1 MFYDTFI
8 KLCESNG
15 VTPATVARAIGV
27 NPQTISMWK
36 TQGST
41 PNANTI
47 QKLSDYFHVPTSFLL
62 GDKPSLQKPKI
73 QIQTAN
79 GTFTISKIETMLHR
93 LIDEKRQL
101 EIREQSLRRELEHI
115 AILRENNKREAQTMQ
130 VLLQMLQ
137 RTENGIDMNTVARL
151 AKTFLNEEDKED

>member
-15 VTPATVARAIGV
+15 VTPATVAREIGV

-47 QKLSDYFHVPTSFLL
+47 QKLSDYFGVPISFLL
-62 GDKPSLQKPKI
+62 GEKTTSRKPKI
-73 QIQTAN
+73 QVQTEN
-79 GTFTISKIETMLHR
+79 GTFTISEIETILHR
-93 LIDEKRQL
+93 LSGQKRQL
-101 EIREQSLRRELEHI
+101 DLQEKSLRLELERI
-115 AILRENNKREAQTMQ
+115 TELRAETAREEQTMR
-130 VLLQMLQ
+130 VLLKMLQ

-151 AKTFLNEEDKED
+151 AKTFLNKEDE

>member
-47 QKLSDYFHVPTSFLL
+47 QKLSDYFGVPINFLL
-62 GDKPSLQKPKI
+62 GDKTTPRKP
-73 QIQTAN
+73 QIQVQTEN
-79 GTFTISKIETMLHR
+79 GTFTISEIETILNRLSHR
-93 LIDEKRQL
+93 KRQL
-101 EIREQSLRRELEHI
+101 ELQERSLHLELENIMKLQEEI
-115 AILRENNKREAQTMQ
+115 AREEQTMQ

>member
-8 KLCESNG
+8 KLCESKG

-47 QKLSDYFHVPTSFLL
+47 QKLSDYFGVPISFLL
-62 GDKPSLQKPKI
+62 GDKTTPRKP
-73 QIQTAN
+73 QIQVQTEN
-79 GTFTISKIETMLHR
+79 GTFTISEIETILHR
-93 LIDEKRQL
+93 LGHQRRQL
-101 EIREQSLRRELEHI
+101 DLRERSLRLELEKT
-115 AILRENNKREAQTMQ
+115 AELRAKMSREEQTMQ

-151 AKTFLNEEDKED
+151 AKTFLNEEDK